1 MLTPGYNRINA
12 TIRFNASFKD
22 SDGVAFDPDTL
33 TAKILSPTSETTL
46 FTYPSDTGISKTDTG
61 VYYLDYAPTEAGR
74 WHIRWAATEGEDTI
88 ILEDNFIV
96 QVSPFVSQSRDYT

>member
-12 TIRFNASFKD
+12 TIRFNATFRNSA
-22 SDGVAFDPDTL
+22 GNLFDPSTL
-33 TAKILSPTSETTL
+33 TVKMHSPSDQIST
-46 FTYPSDTGISKTDTG
+46 FTYLSDDKPIRATQGAF
-61 VYYLDYAPTEAGR
+61 YLDFAPTEAGR

>member
-33 TAKILSPTSETTL
+33 TAKILSPSDQIST
-46 FTYPSDTGISKTDTG
+46 FTYLTDAKPIRTTQG
-61 VYYLDYAPTEAGR
+61 AFYLDFAPTEAGR

-96 QVSPFVSQSRDYT
+96 QVSPFVSQSRDYS